1 MKEHNNRKIAKTFAE
16 YITGQE
22 LRKYVAQKVKKY
34 VGDNPVVFD
43 GAIGSGQLEQYVNP
57 KKIYG
62 VEIQEEPCKALKENF
77 KNVDIENKSFFNYD
91 REDVMAD
98 CVIMNP
104 PFSIKYK
111 SLTIEEQENIKR
123 EFGWKKNGK
132 VDDIFILKSL
142 KYTKRFGFYIAF
154 SGISYRKE
162 EEIFRKEIGNNLLE
176 LNVIENAFE
185 DTNISVIFLVIDKEK
200 HTSEINKEIYNCKTK
215 EIVYEEKVDVDD
227 VFKKW
232 KMPHKQEEQEQINID
247 ELNEKINNTF
257 LKDLKNHL
265 AKNIM
270 LKKYFNAKVEPI
282 LIIGEI
288 RKICNEYEND
298 ITREQKQQF

>member
-62 VEIQEEPCKALKENF
+62 VEIQEESCKALKENF

-91 REDVMAD
+91 REDVLAD
-98 CVIMNP
+98 CIIMNP
-104 PFSIKYK
+104 PFSIEYK

-154 SGISYRKE
+154 PGISYRKT

-176 LNVIENAFE
+176 LNMIENAFE

-200 HTSEINKEIYNCKTK
+200 HTSEIKKEIYNCKTK
-215 EIVYEEKVDVDD
+215 EIIYEEKVDIDD
-227 VFKKW
+227 VLEKW
-232 KMPHKQEEQEQINID
+232 RIPHKQEEQEQINID
-247 ELNEKINNTF
+247 EINEEINNTF
-257 LKDLKNHL
+257 LKNLKNHL
-265 AKNIM
+265 EKNIM

-282 LIIGEI
+282 RIIGEI

-298 ITREQKQQF
+298 ITREVKQ